1 MGGGGVSGGRAAAN
15 WFGGTGRVG
24 HAGANLG
31 VGRVTGTSTAERAAR
46 ANSRVVRYRCSGSLA
61 MPVAITVS
69 KAGDTP
75 GWVVDGSGGGV
86 VKCATICCSTLFPG

>member
-1 MGGGGVSGGRAAAN
+1 MGGGVAGGRAAGS
-15 WFGGTGRVG
+15 WFGGTGWVG
-24 HAGANLG
+24 HAGRTLG
-31 VGRVTGTSTAERAAR
+31 AGRVAGVLTAERAAR

-69 KAGDTP
+69 NAGDTP

-86 VKCATICCSTLFPG
+86 VKCAAICCSTLFPG